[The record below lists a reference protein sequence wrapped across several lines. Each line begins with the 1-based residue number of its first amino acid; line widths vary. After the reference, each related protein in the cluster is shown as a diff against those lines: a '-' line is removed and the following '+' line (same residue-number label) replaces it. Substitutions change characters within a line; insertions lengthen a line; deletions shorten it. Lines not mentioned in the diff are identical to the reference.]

1 MTMKYYLEYK
11 PAGKEAPM
19 LQELTEYD
27 FSEICMADLRSGNE
41 PVIEFTTKW
50 GEQMLVVKEK

>member
-1 MTMKYYLEYK
+1 
-11 PAGKEAPM
+11 M

-50 GEQMLVVKEK
+50 GEQMLVVKGK

>member
-1 MTMKYYLEYK
+1 MKYYLEYK
-11 PAGKEAPM
+11 AAGKEAPM

-41 PVIEFTTKW
+41 PVIGFTTNW
-50 GEQMLVVKEK
+50 GEQMLVVKGKS